1 MRLNHPQT
9 ILPTPWS
16 LEKLSSMKLVPDAK
30 KVGDCTVYGR
40 EKVDQTSGTC
50 HLASHE
56 EGLPDGQK
64 AGTMVTQIS
73 GRLFRY
79 VFPAEQKCSITY
91 LNNFMKTA

>member
-40 EKVDQTSGTC
+40 EKVD
-50 HLASHE
+50 
-56 EGLPDGQK
+56 
-64 AGTMVTQIS
+64 
-73 GRLFRY
+73 
-79 VFPAEQKCSITY
+79 
-91 LNNFMKTA
+91 